1 MRYSKPFMMLFMLLV
16 TLMTFVVCVSAQD
29 IDVDSMSNE
38 QLMQLLQ
45 AIMQK
50 LESNETVDGMES
62 LPDDTE
68 MPVIG
73 VARFSD
79 RKLFTIYENKKLSI
93 EAIPEYMFYQQPDDT
108 TEPEK
113 KEKKDDDSHGWVT
126 DEHGCEPGEHWICE
140 TWGLCYCT
148 SEPFEQGIYEP

>member
-1 MRYSKPFMMLFMLLV
+1 MRYIKYI
-16 TLMTFVVCVSAQD
+16 LMTFLFLMTLMVSMVCVSAQD

-50 LESNETVDGMES
+50 LEPDETEDAAES
-62 LPDDTE
+62 LPDDTD

-73 VARFSD
+73 ADRFSN

-93 EAIPEYMFYQQPDDT
+93 EAIPDYMFYHAPEET
-108 TEPEK
+108 SEPEK
-113 KEKKDDDSHGWVT
+113 KDKKDDDSNVWLVT
-126 DEHGCEPGEHWICE
+126 DDPLATGCQPGEQWVCNSHGECHCMIWD
-140 TWGLCYCT
+140 G
-148 SEPFEQGIYEP
+148 SGF